1 MIKQKPKAK
10 NEKEEESRYNCK
22 GRKSYRAWENSRHF
36 PTPPLVS
43 LRNNVW
49 EMSAEIPYWWRVTTQ
64 IWLFLIGHSCVGNW
78 FQQSYQCLISVLV
91 SQTSF
96 RGKTC
101 GSVMK
106 FRPFF
111 NFLFFR
117 QKGHTHQ
124 KHSWISSFIQAASMC
139 GTTKQLTRAI
149 NPNAR
154 KQVPI
159 TLKYQWKGQSGKGK
173 WETCSRKFLANNT
186 GWKTPLLT
194 LSIIYAKWTIQKTN
208 LKGLLDWP
216 LMTGIYRESFSNH
229 DDDDNDNV
237 TKYSKNP
244 RIRT

>member
-1 MIKQKPKAK
+1 
-10 NEKEEESRYNCK
+10 
-22 GRKSYRAWENSRHF
+22 
-36 PTPPLVS
+36 
-43 LRNNVW
+43 
-49 EMSAEIPYWWRVTTQ
+49 MSHWWRVTIQIWLFLIGHSCVGNWWRVTTQ

-106 FRPFF
+106 FQPFF

-124 KHSWISSFIQAASMC
+124 KHLWISSFIQAASMC

-149 NPNAR
+149 NPNTR

-159 TLKYQWKGQSGKGK
+159 TLKYQWKGQ
-173 WETCSRKFLANNT
+173 WEGEMGNLLKKIFRKQYWLKNSSPHAINNIRQMNNT
-186 GWKTPLLT
+186 E
-194 LSIIYAKWTIQKTN
+194 N
-208 LKGLLDWP
+208 
-216 LMTGIYRESFSNH
+216 
-229 DDDDNDNV
+229 
-237 TKYSKNP
+237 
-244 RIRT
+244 